1 MYRGLI
7 LTVGGKPAISNL
19 CAIMIPDGA
28 DINDVYIDYRYVG
41 PGSIAFTTSN
51 DKQWRLGANLE
62 WTQMVNSGGG
72 GSAGGYDTAIYDMSM
87 YGQ

>member
-1 MYRGLI
+1 MERGLV

-19 CAIMIPDGA
+19 CAIMIPDEA

-51 DKQWRLGANLE
+51 EQIWNGNKWLTLAV
-62 WTQMVNSGGG
+62 MVIM
-72 GSAGGYDTAIYDMSM
+72 AQQFMRK
-87 YGQ
+87 

>member
-1 MYRGLI
+1 MDRGLI
-7 LTVGGKPAISNL
+7 LAVGGKPAISKL

-51 DKQWRLGANLE
+51 DKRWRLGADLE
-62 WTQMVNSGGG
+62 WKQMVKSGGG
-72 GSAGGYDTAIYDMSM
+72 GSEGGYVTAVYDIAM